1 MRASRFGQIL
11 LAIGGLVGV
20 TAVVGLVVGFEPA
33 KLPAALL
40 NIAVYKLTFAAA
52 GGLLAAGAIVQRYAR
67 RDDGSPLSSNNAPD
81 AESQPGGLLGEG
93 RPEADLSAHADE
105 RATVKIRER
114 P

>member
-1 MRASRFGQIL
+1 MRASRFGQGL
-11 LAIGGLVGV
+11 LAIGGIVGL

-52 GGLLAAGAIVQRYAR
+52 AGLLTAGAIVQRYAR
-67 RDDGSPLSSNNAPD
+67 RDDQNQQARGDVVDTELDRQRLVGDARYESTVSSP
-81 AESQPGGLLGEG
+81 
-93 RPEADLSAHADE
+93 ADR
-105 RATVKIRER
+105 RAKVEIRER